1 MCIEPLQGYPVQS
14 ICEREKDSMSRK
26 EEETGKA
33 RQGFLL
39 LRVLVLG
46 LALEGSLDHVDK
58 RAESAEQGAEAEA
71 PALDADGVDEEVD
84 LKRCVS

>member
-1 MCIEPLQGYPVQS
+1 V
-14 ICEREKDSMSRK
+14 K
-26 EEETGKA
+26 EGL
-33 RQGFLL
+33 RGGFLL

-58 RAESAEQGAEAEA
+58 GAKSAEQGAETEA

-84 LKRCVS
+84 LEERNVS